1 MKQRLLTLLLL
12 TFSFVGNA
20 QKLELGKVT
29 IAELEQKQHS
39 IDTSAVASII
49 FQKGEVRFEEL
60 IGRSVGIKTTVTAK
74 IKIYKTDG
82 FSWANL
88 SIPLSSGTK
97 SLETVSIDE
106 AFTYNL
112 VNGKIVKT
120 KLGKEGVFIEKT
132 NKFINI
138 EKFTFANV
146 KIGSVIEYKYS
157 ISSPLQL
164 NLRDWYFQKEI
175 PVDYS
180 EYTTNIPEYFN
191 FKEHQKGY
199 LKPKVMTDMVER
211 SNGFFSNYYSFHK
224 AAQNQPVSS
233 TSFTDYVTKYVLT
246 SVPALKKELF
256 VSNINDFTTAI
267 SLELISVRYP
277 NQTTQSIS
285 TNWKSVINT
294 IYNNGSFNAEMNKTR
309 YFEDEIKEVING
321 IIEPYQKISAVLA
334 FVKKKVKWNNYTGF
348 YCSDGV
354 KKAYADGSGNVAEIN
369 LMLIAML
376 RNCGINASP
385 VLLSTRSN
393 GIATYPSISAF
404 DYVIAAAK
412 IANETFLL
420 DATEKYSMPNILP
433 KRDLNWYG
441 RLIDKDSV
449 SEQID
454 LIPKALSATNNILNF
469 KIGAKNIIEGNLKRQ
484 FTNYNAFNFR
494 EDYLATSK
502 DTYIENLENKCSNSE
517 ISDYERVNDNDLS
530 KPIVES
536 FSFKNDKMLDI
547 IANKIYVSPL
557 LFLGLKQNPFKEEMR
572 EYPIDLVFP
581 TSEQFSVNIEIP
593 EGYVVESLPKSIN
606 ITTGDN
612 IVFFKYLISVN
623 NDTINLLITSSNN
636 EALISPDYYEILK
649 DFYRQMVEKQNEKIV
664 LIKK

>member
-1 MKQRLLTLLLL
+1 
-12 TFSFVGNA
+12 
-20 QKLELGKVT
+20 
-29 IAELEQKQHS
+29 
-39 IDTSAVASII
+39 
-49 FQKGEVRFEEL
+49 
-60 IGRSVGIKTTVTAK
+60 
-74 IKIYKTDG
+74 
-82 FSWANL
+82 
-88 SIPLSSGTK
+88 
-97 SLETVSIDE
+97 
-106 AFTYNL
+106 
-112 VNGKIVKT
+112 
-120 KLGKEGVFIEKT
+120 
-132 NKFINI
+132 
-138 EKFTFANV
+138 
-146 KIGSVIEYKYS
+146 
-157 ISSPLQL
+157 
-164 NLRDWYFQKEI
+164 
-175 PVDYS
+175 
-180 EYTTNIPEYFN
+180 
-191 FKEHQKGY
+191 
-199 LKPKVMTDMVER
+199 
-211 SNGFFSNYYSFHK
+211 
-224 AAQNQPVSS
+224 
-233 TSFTDYVTKYVLT
+233 
-246 SVPALKKELF
+246 
-256 VSNINDFTTAI
+256 
-267 SLELISVRYP
+267 
-277 NQTTQSIS
+277 
-285 TNWKSVINT
+285 
-294 IYNNGSFNAEMNKTR
+294 
-309 YFEDEIKEVING
+309 
-321 IIEPYQKISAVLA
+321 
-334 FVKKKVKWNNYTGF
+334 
-348 YCSDGV
+348 
-354 KKAYADGSGNVAEIN
+354 
-369 LMLIAML
+369 ML
-376 RNCGINASP
+376 RHCGINASP

-494 EDYLATSK
+494 DDYLATSK

>member
-1 MKQRLLTLLLL
+1 MLIC
-12 TFSFVGNA
+12 F
-20 QKLELGKVT
+20 
-29 IAELEQKQHS
+29 
-39 IDTSAVASII
+39 I
-49 FQKGEVRFEEL
+49 F
-60 IGRSVGIKTTVTAK
+60 KTRK
-74 IKIYKTDG
+74 
-82 FSWANL
+82 
-88 SIPLSSGTK
+88 
-97 SLETVSIDE
+97 
-106 AFTYNL
+106 
-112 VNGKIVKT
+112 
-120 KLGKEGVFIEKT
+120 FINEFT

-138 EKFTFANV
+138 EKFTFPNV
-146 KIGSVIEYKYS
+146 KIGSIIEFKYS
-157 ISSPLQL
+157 IASPLQL

-180 EYTTNIPEYFN
+180 EYTTNIPEYFI

-199 LKPKVMTDMVER
+199 LKPKVTTDMLER
-211 SNGFFSNYYSFHK
+211 SNGFFSNNNSFHNS
-224 AAQNQPVSS
+224 AQNQPVSS
-233 TSFTDYVTKYVLT
+233 TSFTDYVTEYVLT

-256 VSNINDFTTAI
+256 VSNINDFTTVI

-277 NQTTQSIS
+277 NQTTQNIS
-285 TNWKSVINT
+285 TNWKSVINI
-294 IYNNGSFNAEMNKTR
+294 IYNNGSFNAELNKTR

-321 IIEPYQKISAVLA
+321 VIEPYQKISAVLA
-334 FVKKKVKWNNYTGF
+334 FVKNKVKWNNYTGF
-348 YCSDGV
+348 YCNEGV

-376 RNCGINASP
+376 RHCGINASP

-494 EDYLATSK
+494 DDYLATSK

-547 IANKIYVSPL
+547 IANKIYISPL